1 MNPKVICHLMGRLLY
16 AITIAMLIPFF
27 CALVWHEPMWE
38 FIIAITVSTA
48 IAGIC
53 TNRGELPDDKLSLR
67 EGIAITGLTWIIASF
82 IAAIPFIIGTNL
94 PIVDC
99 IFEGTS
105 GITGTGGSVIP
116 DLDELSDSLLLWRSL
131 THWLGGLGII
141 VIFIAIFPQPGSGTM
156 HMFFAEGS
164 GPISERI
171 MPRIKSTADALLILY
186 VALTLALV
194 GILMLCGLEGFD
206 ALNNAMSA
214 VATGGFSNRGDSIG
228 HFNNLP
234 AELAIIVFMLIGGGN
249 FGLYFMA
256 WRQGIGCMWQNT
268 EFKVYICLFST
279 ICLLITL
286 NLSLAMDMGWMQSLR
301 YAAFQ
306 TASVLSTTG
315 FTTTDFDQWPTFSKL
330 CLLLLMFTGGCA
342 GSTSGGIKLSRLI
355 MLFKMI
361 YAFILQK
368 LHPRS
373 IVHVKMNKRDIP
385 DNVVLRVARFF
396 FLYIMMAVLLGIIL
410 ALDGVP
416 AVDAIAVGISTMGN
430 AGVAFGVAAGTFAA
444 LPPISKLA
452 CCFFMIMG
460 RLEIFTLI
468 AMMQKDF
475 WRRSSW

>member
-1 MNPKVICHLMGRLLY
+1 MNPKVICHVMGRLVY
-16 AITIAMLIPFF
+16 ALTIAMLIPFF
-27 CALVWHEPMWE
+27 CALVWHEPMWN
-38 FIIAITVSTA
+38 FIIALAVSTA
-48 IAGIC
+48 IAGFC
-53 TNRGELPDDKLSLR
+53 TNRGEIPEDKLTLR
-67 EGIAITGLTWIIASF
+67 EGIAITGLTWFIASF
-82 IAAIPFIIGTNL
+82 VSAIPFMLATDMPII
-94 PIVDC
+94 DC

-116 DLDELSDSLLLWRSL
+116 DLNELPASLLLWRSI

-141 VIFIAIFPQPGSGTM
+141 VIFIALFPQPGSGTM

-194 GILMLCGLEGFD
+194 GVLMLCGLEGFD

-214 VATGGFSNRGDSIG
+214 VATGGFSNRNESIG
-228 HFNNLP
+228 HFDNIP
-234 AELAIIVFMLIGGGN
+234 AELAIILFMLIGGGN

-256 WRQGIGCMWQNT
+256 WRQGIGCMWKNT
-268 EFKVYICLFST
+268 EFRVYVYLFVS

-286 NLSLAMDMGWMQSLR
+286 NLCFAMDLDWKHALR

-306 TASVLSTTG
+306 TASVLTTTG

-342 GSTSGGIKLSRLI
+342 GSTSGGIKISRLI

-361 YAFILQK
+361 YTFILQK

-373 IVHVKMNKRDIP
+373 IVHVKMNNREIP
-385 DNVVLRVARFF
+385 QPVVLRVARFF

-430 AGVAFGVAAGTFAA
+430 AGVAFGVAAGTFAG
-444 LPPISKLA
+444 LPPISKLT

-460 RLEIFTLI
+460 RLEIFTLV
-468 AMMQKDF
+468 AMMQREF
-475 WRRSSW
+475 WRRSHW